1 MDFIHGLVA
10 LQSARM
16 HGNGMKKLSRSRALE
31 LVWIVWIDHGV
42 VAGAKVAGFLPGPR
56 WHAAALVAADVAHLV
71 AHLVVPVVAAA
82 NGAAGRA
89 VCTQRETETGM
100 NEMRLLQPVCVMHST
115 VVQYLVLAAEAGIWP
130 CCSSPSS
137 SAAGAAP
144 AWTHGLIIQKSGD
157 LMLLLL
163 QSS

>member
-10 LQSARM
+10 LQRARM
-16 HGNGMKKLSRSRALE
+16 HGMKKLSRSRALE

-71 AHLVVPVVAAA
+71 VPVVAAA

-89 VCTQRETETGM
+89 VCMQCKTETETGM
-100 NEMRLLQPVCVMHST
+100 NETAAACLCSYHDAVCTRLHACVLCT
-115 VVQYLVLAAEAGIWP
+115 VQYLVLAPEAGIWP
-130 CCSSPSS
+130 CCSSSS
-137 SAAGAAP
+137 SSVVAAAGAAP
-144 AWTHGLIIQKSGD
+144 AWTHGPC
-157 LMLLLL
+157 
-163 QSS
+163 

>member
-89 VCTQRETETGM
+89 VWFWQLKQGSG
-100 NEMRLLQPVCVMHST
+100 P
-115 VVQYLVLAAEAGIWP
+115 AAHP
-130 CCSSPSS
+130 HP
-137 SAAGAAP
+137 
-144 AWTHGLIIQKSGD
+144 H
-157 LMLLLL
+157 LLLL
-163 QSS
+163 LHLLWIGSNSGCCDSNERKEEELLLNHLEE